1 MNLTTSQALGR
12 AREVGVRRV
21 LGAEKRSIRY
31 QFLIETMVISFCA
44 LIISIGLAF
53 LFLPVFNNFTGQS
66 LSFFAPENHSLILWM
81 ALVTLITGLAAGFY
95 PAIYLSAFKP
105 VKVLKGKVS
114 DSFGMLSV
122 RRVLMVS
129 QFIISTGLIFATI
142 VIWDQLHFMIN
153 AKTGFDQDQQLVL
166 NLNGEQAQKNGA
178 MLARKL
184 NSNTNFKSVTYA
196 TAPLISGDMNLYPA
210 NKSINEKQI
219 VFLDFAD
226 ENYLKTLGLKLVSG
240 TNFSPE
246 VFTNTNM
253 HEDMELH
260 DFGSQVIL
268 NEAAAKSLGFDP
280 YTAPGKYVSH
290 LHNGVVY
297 TYKIVGVVKNY
308 HYFSLHAAIE
318 PCAIMTINPMRCNT
332 IVAKVDS
339 KHIASA
345 VQYASDQWKTMNMDA
360 PFSYGFLNDIFQADY
375 IHDQREQQMMSAFT
389 AIAIF
394 ISCLGL
400 LGLITYTL
408 GQKARE
414 IGIRKVVGA
423 SVADIVLL
431 FSRQY
436 VTLIVIANLIAWPL
450 AWYVMNKWLQDFPY
464 RIELSWWMFAISL
477 ATGLIMA
484 LITLSFKTIR
494 AAMVNPIVSLRAE

>member
-1 MNLTTSQALGR
+1 
-12 AREVGVRRV
+12 
-21 LGAEKRSIRY
+21 
-31 QFLIETMVISFCA
+31 
-44 LIISIGLAF
+44 
-53 LFLPVFNNFTGQS
+53 
-66 LSFFAPENHSLILWM
+66 
-81 ALVTLITGLAAGFY
+81 
-95 PAIYLSAFKP
+95 
-105 VKVLKGKVS
+105 
-114 DSFGMLSV
+114 
-122 RRVLMVS
+122 
-129 QFIISTGLIFATI
+129 
-142 VIWDQLHFMIN
+142 
-153 AKTGFDQDQQLVL
+153 
-166 NLNGEQAQKNGA
+166 
-178 MLARKL
+178 
-184 NSNTNFKSVTYA
+184 
-196 TAPLISGDMNLYPA
+196 
-210 NKSINEKQI
+210 
-219 VFLDFAD
+219 
-226 ENYLKTLGLKLVSG
+226 
-240 TNFSPE
+240 
-246 VFTNTNM
+246 M

-375 IHDQREQQMMSAFT
+375 IQDQREQQMMSAFT

>member
-1 MNLTTSQALGR
+1 
-12 AREVGVRRV
+12 
-21 LGAEKRSIRY
+21 
-31 QFLIETMVISFCA
+31 
-44 LIISIGLAF
+44 
-53 LFLPVFNNFTGQS
+53 
-66 LSFFAPENHSLILWM
+66 
-81 ALVTLITGLAAGFY
+81 
-95 PAIYLSAFKP
+95 
-105 VKVLKGKVS
+105 
-114 DSFGMLSV
+114 
-122 RRVLMVS
+122 
-129 QFIISTGLIFATI
+129 
-142 VIWDQLHFMIN
+142 
-153 AKTGFDQDQQLVL
+153 
-166 NLNGEQAQKNGA
+166 
-178 MLARKL
+178 
-184 NSNTNFKSVTYA
+184 
-196 TAPLISGDMNLYPA
+196 
-210 NKSINEKQI
+210 
-219 VFLDFAD
+219 
-226 ENYLKTLGLKLVSG
+226 
-240 TNFSPE
+240 
-246 VFTNTNM
+246 
-253 HEDMELH
+253 
-260 DFGSQVIL
+260 
-268 NEAAAKSLGFDP
+268 
-280 YTAPGKYVSH
+280 
-290 LHNGVVY
+290 
-297 TYKIVGVVKNY
+297 
-308 HYFSLHAAIE
+308 
-318 PCAIMTINPMRCNT
+318 
-332 IVAKVDS
+332 
-339 KHIASA
+339 
-345 VQYASDQWKTMNMDA
+345 MNMDA